1 MPQGVA
7 RRSVGVAVLA
17 LDLLCATGRAGALVT
32 VTDPDDPLPFFN
44 LDRPTG
50 KFDETGLSGFEF
62 LISSRTEAFRAN
74 DQYLISGEETA
85 EATSIGADLGAV
97 GDLSG
102 VPFAF
107 SIRHN
112 LVGGRNFTFELRD
125 TRTIGSS
132 VLCWGQNCPA
142 GSFSIEILNG
152 IPPIQS
158 YNGLQI
164 QVRAQ
169 DVVGSSA
176 AVRIT
181 SLSGVDVAGAAF
193 FDEVVTPDSPG
204 TIPGDSGR
212 RGQWMLGDSLDLVL
226 DEWELTGLVTLTRPD
241 AALSDVT
248 KVRLAVDF
256 VRDPD
261 LAYVPEPSA
270 TLSFGAALA
279 VLVPVAACRRGMRPG
294 GTRERA
300 LVTATDS
307 PASFD
312 VCSKRSTTNETTV
325 PTTS

>member
-1 MPQGVA
+1 MPQSIA
-7 RRSVGVAVLA
+7 RKFVVVAVLA
-17 LDLLCATGRAGALVT
+17 LGVLCATGRAGALVT
-32 VTDPDDPLPFFN
+32 VTAPDDPLPFFK

-62 LISSRTEAFRAN
+62 LISSRTGEFRAN
-74 DQYLISGEETA
+74 DQYLISGEET
-85 EATSIGADLGAV
+85 EETTSIGIDLGGV

-102 VPFAF
+102 VPLAF

-112 LVGGRNFTFELRD
+112 LVGGRNFTFSLRD
-125 TRTIGSS
+125 ASTTESS
-132 VLCWGQNCPA
+132 VLCWGQNCPPR
-142 GSFSIEILNG
+142 STSIEILNG
-152 IPPIQS
+152 IPPIRN

-169 DVVGSSA
+169 DVAGSTA

-181 SLSGVDVAGAAF
+181 SLSGVELAGAAF
-193 FDEVVTPDSPG
+193 FDEAVTPDSPG

-226 DEWELTGLVTLTRPD
+226 DEWELTGLVTLSRPD

-270 TLSFGAALA
+270 GLLFG
-279 VLVPVAACRRGMRPG
+279 
-294 GTRERA
+294 
-300 LVTATDS
+300 
-307 PASFD
+307 
-312 VCSKRSTTNETTV
+312 
-325 PTTS
+325 